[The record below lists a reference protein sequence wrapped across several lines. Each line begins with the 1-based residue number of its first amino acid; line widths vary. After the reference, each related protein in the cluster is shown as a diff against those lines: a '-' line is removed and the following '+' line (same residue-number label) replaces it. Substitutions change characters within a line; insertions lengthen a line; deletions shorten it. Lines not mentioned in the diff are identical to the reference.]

1 MARAKVPRGGFQPSP
16 NQLALEVQIRERLTA
31 VLMAEREAQHL
42 TQEQLAERAG
52 VHTTTIGKIE
62 RGQLVPSLALF
73 TLLARALSCAPPDLL
88 RRILPDPVS
97 KGYEDP
103 AIAIVRGFPAA
114 DRARLL
120 PVLEAIVDWK
130 RRP

>member
-1 MARAKVPRGGFQPSP
+1 MARPKVPRGGFQPSP

-31 VLMAEREAQHL
+31 VVMAEREAQNL

-62 RGQLVPSLALF
+62 RGQLVPSLAIF
-73 TLLARALSCAPPDLL
+73 TLLARALSCAPSDLL
-88 RRILPDPVS
+88 RRILPDPAS

-130 RRP
+130 RRS